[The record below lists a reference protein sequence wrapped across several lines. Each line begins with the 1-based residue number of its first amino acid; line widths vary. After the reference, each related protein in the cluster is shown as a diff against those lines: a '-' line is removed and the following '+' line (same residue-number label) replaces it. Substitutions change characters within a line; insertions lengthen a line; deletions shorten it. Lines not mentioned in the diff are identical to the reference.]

1 MPDLPARIRGARERF
16 EQMSTDPQPLDLT
29 RGKPSAAQL
38 DLSREMM
45 MALAPDD
52 HRDAAGND
60 CRNYGVPDGIPE
72 ARALFGELLDVPAD
86 GILVGGNSSLELMYD
101 ALSAAVLHGVPGGSG
116 PWHGTDARILCPV
129 PGYDRHFVLTDH
141 LGLGMENVAISEQ
154 GGLDIEAV
162 ERVAASD
169 PAVKGIWVV
178 PKYQNPVGYTLS
190 PEEVRALASMRTAA
204 SDFRILWDNAYVV
217 HHIDGQ
223 LDELANVLR
232 ACEEAGH
239 PDRVWT
245 FGSTSKI
252 TFAGAGI
259 SAFGSSP
266 ANVDWMRR
274 QRGVRTIGADKL
286 NQLRHVRF
294 FGDADGV
301 RAHMRRHAALLR
313 PKFAAVQRGLA
324 ERLEGTGLATWTRPR
339 GGYFV
344 SLDTQP
350 GRAKRVFE
358 LAARAGVKLTPVG
371 ATFPHG
377 HDPEDRN
384 IRIAPTLPTEDELER
399 AITVLATAILCAA
412 DD

>member
-1 MPDLPARIRGARERF
+1 MPDLKARIREARERLA
-16 EQMSTDPQPLDLT
+16 QMSADPQPLDLT
-29 RGKPSAAQL
+29 RGKPSSAQL

-45 MALAPDD
+45 TALGPDD
-52 HRDAAGND
+52 YRDAAGND

-86 GILVGGNSSLELMYD
+86 GILVGENSSLTLMYD
-101 ALSAAVLHGVPGGSG
+101 AVSAAVLHGVPGGSG

-141 LGLGMENVAISEQ
+141 LGLGMENVGIHEQ
-154 GGLDIEAV
+154 DGLDIESV
-162 ERVAASD
+162 ERLAASD
-169 PAVKGIWVV
+169 PSVKGIWIV

-190 PEEVRALASMRTAA
+190 PDEVRALASMKTAA
-204 SDFRILWDNAYVV
+204 PDFRILWDNAYVV
-217 HHIDGQ
+217 HHIDEK
-223 LDELANVLR
+223 LDEVADVLR
-232 ACEEAGH
+232 ACEQAGN
-239 PDRVWT
+239 PDRVWI
-245 FGSTSKI
+245 FGSTSKV

-266 ANVDWMRR
+266 TNVEWMR
-274 QRGVRTIGADKL
+274 QHRGVRTIGADKL

-294 FGDADGV
+294 FGDADGL

-313 PKFAAVQRGLA
+313 PKFEAVQRGLGEA
-324 ERLEGTGLATWTRPR
+324 LEGTGLATWTRPR

-344 SLDTQP
+344 SLDTLP
-350 GRAKRVFE
+350 GKAKRVFE
-358 LAARAGVKLTPVG
+358 LAAKAGVKLTPVG
-371 ATFPHG
+371 ATFPYG
-377 HDPEDRN
+377 DDPEDRN
-384 IRIAPTLPTEDELER
+384 IRIAPTLPGEDELER